1 MLLRK
6 TTWFWK
12 SGLAAI
18 SFVLI
23 LSISG
28 CSDAPPEENT
38 VSETVIDVQAI
49 QEESEEDADEII
61 SVCIDLYEKA
71 EEENKL
77 ADLETIRSIVNRLGE
92 NGYSAVDSRNQ
103 INMTEPEKVVEFCEK
118 VDAQEE
124 AEITILEISYLGGF
138 VKYDL
143 HTKGGNVDVVRS
155 YYKYEN
161 GNMKREVIGNYQ
173 AEYWNYTEE
182 GYLMFSGVWFSEELY
197 VLTLS
202 GAEEHTAL
210 RVQPL
215 DETYRELSRK
225 YLNPISFER
234 NNMFIV
240 DWSEEDFGDLNF
252 YDMYDILYPKVNG
265 QYAPY
270 VADDN
275 LSVSAVYQ
283 IPKEEFESVIMK
295 YFNIDSETLQSKTIY
310 DSENLTYEYKPRGF
324 EEVEYPEY
332 PYSEVVGFTE
342 NNDGTI
348 TLTANVVFPYAG
360 DSKVYAHEVVVRPLE
375 NGRVQYV
382 SNRII
387 PSEDNYRETWHTEEV
402 SSTEETKNTE
412 EEAAVQ
418 WEKGYDLPVDEQE
431 REEAETDCKKLME
444 LYLDI
449 YETADKGIASN
460 VVLDDQTVLEIQK
473 KVKDAGYPIATMV
486 TYSNMENYESVD
498 SFLKECM
505 EGKRGSVV
513 IYEIHNDGGLGR
525 MKFIFDGTDMYV
537 VSTRGIWNADNKPGI
552 SYISYTRLKE
562 WKYTEKGWFCYEL
575 CVPEPPEVSE
585 IVDGSCLIR
594 IKPMTEEQCEM
605 SERCVRGLGYQGQNL
620 LCSNWNVENMS
631 ELDYNGMFE
640 YLYGMKYG
648 EKFNSE
654 DYPNGIPKEE
664 FESLIMEYLPITAEQ
679 IREYAV
685 FDEENQT
692 YLWARLGCFN
702 YAPTFFGTSLPEVV
716 DIKENQDGTVTL
728 TVEAVC
734 DMVICDDAVITHELT
749 VRFAEDGSFQY
760 LGNEILNDGIMHI
773 PDYQYRIKE

>member
-28 CSDAPPEENT
+28 CSDAPPDENT

-124 AEITILEISYLGGF
+124 AEITILEVSYLGGF

-143 HTKGGNVDVVRS
+143 HTKDGNVDVVRS

-161 GNMKREVIGNYQ
+161 GDIQREVTGSYQ

-182 GYLMFSGVWFSEELY
+182 GYLMFSGVWFSVELY

-387 PSEDNYRETWHTEEV
+387 PSEDNYRETWHTPRLTLEE
-402 SSTEETKNTE
+402 
-412 EEAAVQ
+412 
-418 WEKGYDLPVDEQE
+418 WE
-431 REEAETDCKKLME
+431 E
-444 LYLDI
+444 LY
-449 YETADKGIASN
+449 
-460 VVLDDQTVLEIQK
+460 
-473 KVKDAGYPIATMV
+473 
-486 TYSNMENYESVD
+486 
-498 SFLKECM
+498 
-505 EGKRGSVV
+505 
-513 IYEIHNDGGLGR
+513 GG
-525 MKFIFDGTDMYV
+525 
-537 VSTRGIWNADNKPGI
+537 
-552 SYISYTRLKE
+552 E
-562 WKYTEKGWFCYEL
+562 
-575 CVPEPPEVSE
+575 
-585 IVDGSCLIR
+585 
-594 IKPMTEEQCEM
+594 
-605 SERCVRGLGYQGQNL
+605 
-620 LCSNWNVENMS
+620 
-631 ELDYNGMFE
+631 
-640 YLYGMKYG
+640 
-648 EKFNSE
+648 
-654 DYPNGIPKEE
+654 
-664 FESLIMEYLPITAEQ
+664 
-679 IREYAV
+679 
-685 FDEENQT
+685 
-692 YLWARLGCFN
+692 
-702 YAPTFFGTSLPEVV
+702 
-716 DIKENQDGTVTL
+716 
-728 TVEAVC
+728 
-734 DMVICDDAVITHELT
+734 
-749 VRFAEDGSFQY
+749 
-760 LGNEILNDGIMHI
+760 
-773 PDYQYRIKE
+773 

>member
-1 MLLRK
+1 MSLKRTVQYWRIGFIAISIMMLL
-6 TTWFWK
+6 
-12 SGLAAI
+12 S
-18 SFVLI
+18 V
-23 LSISG
+23 SG
-28 CSDAPPEENT
+28 CSDTHLEDEQ
-38 VSETVIDVQAI
+38 VV
-49 QEESEEDADEII
+49 ESEIAVQDQQQNVKDNEDEII
-61 SVCIDLYEKA
+61 EICSQLYKKA
-71 EEENKL
+71 SEENKI
-77 ADLETIRSIVNRLGE
+77 ADLETVRIIVNQFGE
-92 NGYSAVDSRNQ
+92 NGYPAVDSRNQ

-143 HTKGGNVDVVRS
+143 HTKDGNVDVVRS
-155 YYKYEN
+155 YYGYEN
-161 GNMKREVIGNYQ
+161 GEIQKEVTGRYQ

-202 GAEEHTAL
+202 GVEEHTAL

-225 YLNPISFER
+225 YLLPISFER

-360 DSKVYAHEVVVRPLE
+360 NSKVYAHEVVVRPLE

-387 PSEDNYRETWHTEEV
+387 PSEDNYRETWHTPRLTLEE
-402 SSTEETKNTE
+402 
-412 EEAAVQ
+412 
-418 WEKGYDLPVDEQE
+418 WE
-431 REEAETDCKKLME
+431 E
-444 LYLDI
+444 LY
-449 YETADKGIASN
+449 
-460 VVLDDQTVLEIQK
+460 
-473 KVKDAGYPIATMV
+473 
-486 TYSNMENYESVD
+486 
-498 SFLKECM
+498 
-505 EGKRGSVV
+505 
-513 IYEIHNDGGLGR
+513 GG
-525 MKFIFDGTDMYV
+525 
-537 VSTRGIWNADNKPGI
+537 
-552 SYISYTRLKE
+552 E
-562 WKYTEKGWFCYEL
+562 
-575 CVPEPPEVSE
+575 
-585 IVDGSCLIR
+585 
-594 IKPMTEEQCEM
+594 
-605 SERCVRGLGYQGQNL
+605 
-620 LCSNWNVENMS
+620 
-631 ELDYNGMFE
+631 
-640 YLYGMKYG
+640 
-648 EKFNSE
+648 
-654 DYPNGIPKEE
+654 
-664 FESLIMEYLPITAEQ
+664 
-679 IREYAV
+679 
-685 FDEENQT
+685 
-692 YLWARLGCFN
+692 
-702 YAPTFFGTSLPEVV
+702 
-716 DIKENQDGTVTL
+716 
-728 TVEAVC
+728 
-734 DMVICDDAVITHELT
+734 
-749 VRFAEDGSFQY
+749 
-760 LGNEILNDGIMHI
+760 
-773 PDYQYRIKE
+773 

>member
-103 INMTEPEKVVEFCEK
+103 INMTDPEKVVEFCEK

-143 HTKGGNVDVVRS
+143 HTKDGNVDVVRS

-182 GYLMFSGVWFSEELY
+182 GYLMFSGVWFSEELF
-197 VLTLS
+197 VLPLS
-202 GAEEHTAL
+202 GVEEHTAL

-387 PSEDNYRETWHTEEV
+387 PSEDNYRETWHTPRLTLEE
-402 SSTEETKNTE
+402 
-412 EEAAVQ
+412 
-418 WEKGYDLPVDEQE
+418 WE
-431 REEAETDCKKLME
+431 E
-444 LYLDI
+444 LY
-449 YETADKGIASN
+449 
-460 VVLDDQTVLEIQK
+460 
-473 KVKDAGYPIATMV
+473 
-486 TYSNMENYESVD
+486 
-498 SFLKECM
+498 
-505 EGKRGSVV
+505 
-513 IYEIHNDGGLGR
+513 GG
-525 MKFIFDGTDMYV
+525 
-537 VSTRGIWNADNKPGI
+537 
-552 SYISYTRLKE
+552 E
-562 WKYTEKGWFCYEL
+562 
-575 CVPEPPEVSE
+575 
-585 IVDGSCLIR
+585 
-594 IKPMTEEQCEM
+594 
-605 SERCVRGLGYQGQNL
+605 
-620 LCSNWNVENMS
+620 
-631 ELDYNGMFE
+631 
-640 YLYGMKYG
+640 
-648 EKFNSE
+648 
-654 DYPNGIPKEE
+654 
-664 FESLIMEYLPITAEQ
+664 
-679 IREYAV
+679 
-685 FDEENQT
+685 
-692 YLWARLGCFN
+692 
-702 YAPTFFGTSLPEVV
+702 
-716 DIKENQDGTVTL
+716 
-728 TVEAVC
+728 
-734 DMVICDDAVITHELT
+734 
-749 VRFAEDGSFQY
+749 
-760 LGNEILNDGIMHI
+760 
-773 PDYQYRIKE
+773 

>member
-124 AEITILEISYLGGF
+124 AEITIIEVSYLGGF

-143 HTKGGNVDVVRS
+143 KTKDGNVDVVRS

-161 GNMKREVIGNYQ
+161 GNMKREVTGSYQ
-173 AEYWNYTEE
+173 TEYWNYTED

-210 RVQPL
+210 RVQTL

-225 YLNPISFER
+225 YLLPIGFEQ

-240 DWSEEDFGDLNF
+240 DWSEDDFGDLNF
-252 YDMYDILYPKVNG
+252 YDMYELLYPKVNG
-265 QYAPY
+265 TYTPY

-275 LSVSAVYQ
+275 LGVGAVYR
-283 IPKEEFESVIMK
+283 ILKDDFESVIMA

-310 DSENLTYEYKPRGF
+310 YAEDETYEYKPRGF

-332 PYSEVVGFTE
+332 PYSEVIGFTE
-342 NNDGTI
+342 NSDGTL

-375 NGRVQYV
+375 NGSVQYV

-387 PSEDNYRETWHTEEV
+387 PSEDNYRETWHT
-402 SSTEETKNTE
+402 
-412 EEAAVQ
+412 
-418 WEKGYDLPVDEQE
+418 P
-431 REEAETDCKKLME
+431 
-444 LYLDI
+444 
-449 YETADKGIASN
+449 
-460 VVLDDQTVLEIQK
+460 
-473 KVKDAGYPIATMV
+473 
-486 TYSNMENYESVD
+486 
-498 SFLKECM
+498 
-505 EGKRGSVV
+505 
-513 IYEIHNDGGLGR
+513 
-525 MKFIFDGTDMYV
+525 
-537 VSTRGIWNADNKPGI
+537 
-552 SYISYTRLKE
+552 RL
-562 WKYTEKGWFCYEL
+562 
-575 CVPEPPEVSE
+575 
-585 IVDGSCLIR
+585 
-594 IKPMTEEQCEM
+594 
-605 SERCVRGLGYQGQNL
+605 
-620 LCSNWNVENMS
+620 
-631 ELDYNGMFE
+631 
-640 YLYGMKYG
+640 
-648 EKFNSE
+648 
-654 DYPNGIPKEE
+654 
-664 FESLIMEYLPITAEQ
+664 TAE
-679 IREYAV
+679 EW
-685 FDEENQT
+685 EEI
-692 YLWARLGCFN
+692 YG
-702 YAPTFFGTSLPEVV
+702 GE
-716 DIKENQDGTVTL
+716 
-728 TVEAVC
+728 
-734 DMVICDDAVITHELT
+734 
-749 VRFAEDGSFQY
+749 
-760 LGNEILNDGIMHI
+760 
-773 PDYQYRIKE
+773 

>member
-1 MLLRK
+1 MSLKR
-6 TTWFWK
+6 TVQYWRIGFI
-12 SGLAAI
+12 AI
-18 SFVLI
+18 SIMI
-23 LSISG
+23 LLSVPG
-28 CSDAPPEENT
+28 CGDTHLEDEQ
-38 VSETVIDVQAI
+38 VV
-49 QEESEEDADEII
+49 ESEIAVQDQQQNVKDNEDEII
-61 SVCIDLYEKA
+61 EICSQLYKKA
-71 EEENKL
+71 SEENKI
-77 ADLETIRSIVNRLGE
+77 ADLETVRIIVNQFGE
-92 NGYSAVDSRNQ
+92 NGYPAVDSRNQ

-124 AEITILEISYLGGF
+124 AEITILEVSYLGGF

-143 HTKGGNVDVVRS
+143 HAKDGNVDVVRS

-161 GNMKREVIGNYQ
+161 GDMHREVTGSYQ
-173 AEYWNYTEE
+173 AEYWNYTDE

-387 PSEDNYRETWHTEEV
+387 PSEDNYRETWHTPRLTLEE
-402 SSTEETKNTE
+402 
-412 EEAAVQ
+412 
-418 WEKGYDLPVDEQE
+418 WE
-431 REEAETDCKKLME
+431 E
-444 LYLDI
+444 LY
-449 YETADKGIASN
+449 
-460 VVLDDQTVLEIQK
+460 
-473 KVKDAGYPIATMV
+473 
-486 TYSNMENYESVD
+486 
-498 SFLKECM
+498 
-505 EGKRGSVV
+505 
-513 IYEIHNDGGLGR
+513 GG
-525 MKFIFDGTDMYV
+525 
-537 VSTRGIWNADNKPGI
+537 
-552 SYISYTRLKE
+552 E
-562 WKYTEKGWFCYEL
+562 
-575 CVPEPPEVSE
+575 
-585 IVDGSCLIR
+585 
-594 IKPMTEEQCEM
+594 
-605 SERCVRGLGYQGQNL
+605 
-620 LCSNWNVENMS
+620 
-631 ELDYNGMFE
+631 
-640 YLYGMKYG
+640 
-648 EKFNSE
+648 
-654 DYPNGIPKEE
+654 
-664 FESLIMEYLPITAEQ
+664 
-679 IREYAV
+679 
-685 FDEENQT
+685 
-692 YLWARLGCFN
+692 
-702 YAPTFFGTSLPEVV
+702 
-716 DIKENQDGTVTL
+716 
-728 TVEAVC
+728 
-734 DMVICDDAVITHELT
+734 
-749 VRFAEDGSFQY
+749 
-760 LGNEILNDGIMHI
+760 
-773 PDYQYRIKE
+773 

>member
-49 QEESEEDADEII
+49 QEESEEDAGEII

-124 AEITILEISYLGGF
+124 AEITILEVSYLGGF

-143 HTKGGNVDVVRS
+143 HTKDGNVDVVRS

-161 GNMKREVIGNYQ
+161 GDIQREDTGSYQ

-225 YLNPISFER
+225 YLCPISFEQ

-240 DWSEEDFGDLNF
+240 DWCEDDFGDLNF

-265 QYAPY
+265 QYVPY

-275 LSVSAVYQ
+275 LAVSAVYR

-295 YFNIDSETLQSKTIY
+295 YFNIDSETLQLKTVY
-310 DSENLTYEYKPRGF
+310 YSEDSTYEYKPRGF

-332 PYSEVVGFTE
+332 PYSEVVGFSE
-342 NNDGTI
+342 NSDGTI

-360 DSKVYAHEVVVRPLE
+360 DFKVYAHEVVVRPLE
-375 NGRVQYV
+375 DGGVQYV

-387 PSEDNYRETWHTEEV
+387 PSKDNYRETWHTPRLTLEE
-402 SSTEETKNTE
+402 
-412 EEAAVQ
+412 
-418 WEKGYDLPVDEQE
+418 WE
-431 REEAETDCKKLME
+431 E
-444 LYLDI
+444 LY
-449 YETADKGIASN
+449 
-460 VVLDDQTVLEIQK
+460 
-473 KVKDAGYPIATMV
+473 
-486 TYSNMENYESVD
+486 
-498 SFLKECM
+498 
-505 EGKRGSVV
+505 
-513 IYEIHNDGGLGR
+513 GG
-525 MKFIFDGTDMYV
+525 
-537 VSTRGIWNADNKPGI
+537 
-552 SYISYTRLKE
+552 E
-562 WKYTEKGWFCYEL
+562 
-575 CVPEPPEVSE
+575 
-585 IVDGSCLIR
+585 
-594 IKPMTEEQCEM
+594 
-605 SERCVRGLGYQGQNL
+605 
-620 LCSNWNVENMS
+620 
-631 ELDYNGMFE
+631 
-640 YLYGMKYG
+640 
-648 EKFNSE
+648 
-654 DYPNGIPKEE
+654 
-664 FESLIMEYLPITAEQ
+664 
-679 IREYAV
+679 
-685 FDEENQT
+685 
-692 YLWARLGCFN
+692 
-702 YAPTFFGTSLPEVV
+702 
-716 DIKENQDGTVTL
+716 
-728 TVEAVC
+728 
-734 DMVICDDAVITHELT
+734 
-749 VRFAEDGSFQY
+749 
-760 LGNEILNDGIMHI
+760 
-773 PDYQYRIKE
+773 

>member
-6 TTWFWK
+6 TSWFWK

-143 HTKGGNVDVVRS
+143 HTKDGNVDVVRS

-215 DETYRELSRK
+215 DETYRVLSRK
-225 YLNPISFER
+225 YLRPISFEQ

-240 DWSEEDFGDLNF
+240 DWSEDDFGDLNF

-265 QYAPY
+265 QYVPY
-270 VADDN
+270 AADDN
-275 LSVSAVYQ
+275 LSISAVYQ

-295 YFNIDSETLQSKTIY
+295 YFNIDSETLQSKTVY
-310 DSENLTYEYKPRGF
+310 YSENSTYEYKPRGF

-332 PYSEVVGFTE
+332 PYSEVVGFSE
-342 NNDGTI
+342 NSDGTI

-375 NGRVQYV
+375 DGGVQYV

-387 PSEDNYRETWHTEEV
+387 PSEDNYRETWHTPRLTLEE
-402 SSTEETKNTE
+402 
-412 EEAAVQ
+412 
-418 WEKGYDLPVDEQE
+418 WE
-431 REEAETDCKKLME
+431 E
-444 LYLDI
+444 LY
-449 YETADKGIASN
+449 
-460 VVLDDQTVLEIQK
+460 
-473 KVKDAGYPIATMV
+473 
-486 TYSNMENYESVD
+486 
-498 SFLKECM
+498 
-505 EGKRGSVV
+505 
-513 IYEIHNDGGLGR
+513 GG
-525 MKFIFDGTDMYV
+525 
-537 VSTRGIWNADNKPGI
+537 
-552 SYISYTRLKE
+552 E
-562 WKYTEKGWFCYEL
+562 
-575 CVPEPPEVSE
+575 
-585 IVDGSCLIR
+585 
-594 IKPMTEEQCEM
+594 
-605 SERCVRGLGYQGQNL
+605 
-620 LCSNWNVENMS
+620 
-631 ELDYNGMFE
+631 
-640 YLYGMKYG
+640 
-648 EKFNSE
+648 
-654 DYPNGIPKEE
+654 
-664 FESLIMEYLPITAEQ
+664 
-679 IREYAV
+679 
-685 FDEENQT
+685 
-692 YLWARLGCFN
+692 
-702 YAPTFFGTSLPEVV
+702 
-716 DIKENQDGTVTL
+716 
-728 TVEAVC
+728 
-734 DMVICDDAVITHELT
+734 
-749 VRFAEDGSFQY
+749 
-760 LGNEILNDGIMHI
+760 
-773 PDYQYRIKE
+773 

>member
-49 QEESEEDADEII
+49 QEKSEENADEII
-61 SVCIDLYEKA
+61 NICIELYEKA
-71 EEENKL
+71 AEENKL
-77 ADLETIRSIVNRLGE
+77 ADLETIRGIVNRLGE
-92 NGYSAVDSRNQ
+92 NGYPAVDSRNQ
-103 INMTEPEKVVEFCEK
+103 VNMTEAEQVLEFCEQ
-118 VDAQEE
+118 VDVQEE
-124 AEITILEISYLGGF
+124 AEITILEVSYLVGF

-143 HTKGGNVDVVRS
+143 HTKNGNVDVVRS

-161 GNMKREVIGNYQ
+161 GNMKREVTGNYQ

-387 PSEDNYRETWHTEEV
+387 PSEDNYRETWHTPRLTLEE
-402 SSTEETKNTE
+402 
-412 EEAAVQ
+412 
-418 WEKGYDLPVDEQE
+418 WE
-431 REEAETDCKKLME
+431 E
-444 LYLDI
+444 LY
-449 YETADKGIASN
+449 
-460 VVLDDQTVLEIQK
+460 
-473 KVKDAGYPIATMV
+473 
-486 TYSNMENYESVD
+486 
-498 SFLKECM
+498 
-505 EGKRGSVV
+505 
-513 IYEIHNDGGLGR
+513 GG
-525 MKFIFDGTDMYV
+525 
-537 VSTRGIWNADNKPGI
+537 
-552 SYISYTRLKE
+552 E
-562 WKYTEKGWFCYEL
+562 
-575 CVPEPPEVSE
+575 
-585 IVDGSCLIR
+585 
-594 IKPMTEEQCEM
+594 
-605 SERCVRGLGYQGQNL
+605 
-620 LCSNWNVENMS
+620 
-631 ELDYNGMFE
+631 
-640 YLYGMKYG
+640 
-648 EKFNSE
+648 
-654 DYPNGIPKEE
+654 
-664 FESLIMEYLPITAEQ
+664 
-679 IREYAV
+679 
-685 FDEENQT
+685 
-692 YLWARLGCFN
+692 
-702 YAPTFFGTSLPEVV
+702 
-716 DIKENQDGTVTL
+716 
-728 TVEAVC
+728 
-734 DMVICDDAVITHELT
+734 
-749 VRFAEDGSFQY
+749 
-760 LGNEILNDGIMHI
+760 
-773 PDYQYRIKE
+773 